1 MNDLKFAFRQ
11 LLKNPGFTAEAGL
24 TLALCLGAN
33 TTIFAVIDAV
43 LVRPL
48 PFPEPGRLMTMF
60 NTYPKAGIERNGAS
74 LANYYE
80 RRGNIPAF
88 SHVAILR
95 HGTAIVGEAG
105 STDQTDLMRVSP
117 EFLTTL
123 GVGPVMGRAFGD
135 EEMSDQ
141 TDGVAILT
149 DMCWRLRFNADPH
162 ILGRQIRVD
171 GLQKAIVGVLPP
183 SFRFLSCAV
192 TAVTLS
198 IASLI
203 ACWLPARR
211 AAKVDPMEALRHE

>member
-1 MNDLKFAFRQ
+1 MITDLRFAFRH
-11 LLKNPGFTAEAGL
+11 LLKTPGFPAEAGL

-95 HGTAIVGEAG
+95 HGTA
-105 STDQTDLMRVSP
+105 
-117 EFLTTL
+117 
-123 GVGPVMGRAFGD
+123 
-135 EEMSDQ
+135 
-141 TDGVAILT
+141 
-149 DMCWRLRFNADPH
+149 
-162 ILGRQIRVD
+162 
-171 GLQKAIVGVLPP
+171 
-183 SFRFLSCAV
+183 
-192 TAVTLS
+192 
-198 IASLI
+198 
-203 ACWLPARR
+203 
-211 AAKVDPMEALRHE
+211 